1 MRWRDVR
8 LEALREAPYAF
19 GATLANWRDAQESRW
34 RNRLREV
41 PCNILA
47 ELDGATVGMVSG
59 AAPLNGEVMLISMW
73 VAPSARGKGGG
84 DALVGAILAWALQQG
99 ADRVSLHVRDDNE
112 PAIALYRRNGFVDVG
127 AKERESENEP
137 PERRMMRRLAS

>member
-1 MRWRDVR
+1 LIVLHIVDQENWMRWRDVR

-59 AAPLNGEVMLISMW
+59 TAPLNGEVMLISMW

-84 DALVGAILAWALQQG
+84 DALVGAIPRMG
-99 ADRVSLHVRDDNE
+99 AAAGCRSRFAPRSRRQRTCNRTL
-112 PAIALYRRNGFVDVG
+112 PAQ
-127 AKERESENEP
+127 
-137 PERRMMRRLAS
+137 RLR